1 MAKKEKICPLRLSA
15 FKNSVSES
23 NRDDLIYSCRCLKN
37 KCEWYDDEYQECIIR
52 AISTL

>member
-1 MAKKEKICPLRLSA
+1 MKKKDRICPLRLQA
-15 FKNSVSES
+15 FETNTLASHDTK
-23 NRDDLIYSCRCLKN
+23 LQLCKCLKN